1 MSHTTS
7 TRTRGIRL
15 VCAVTALS
23 VVALLTLAPRSI
35 VAPARGQFMRA
46 MDAVTSPLLVW
57 IPYGDAEQILN
68 TMMFVPFGATIALL
82 LHRRAWPF
90 AILTGALLSAAVEYL
105 QESIPGRVTDPADV
119 LWNSVGAAI
128 GVALVTM
135 PRMLGAAV
143 TRARQSPRTART

>member
-7 TRTRGIRL
+7 IRTRGIRI
-15 VCAVTALS
+15 VSAVSAVS

-35 VAPARGQFMRA
+35 VAPARGAFMRA
-46 MDAVTSPLLVW
+46 MDAMTSPLLVW

-68 TMMFVPFGATIALL
+68 TVMFVPFGATIALL

-90 AILTGALLSAAVEYL
+90 AILTGALLSGAVEYL

-119 LWNSVGAAI
+119 LWNSLGGVI

-135 PRMLGAAV
+135 TRILGAAV
-143 TRARQSPRTART
+143 TRSRHPANTART